1 MTKNTYLVIVFLLLS
16 LLPGFSLADDSM
28 AKSGQMTDAS
38 VPAAVNN
45 KTDEKT
51 DSKVPPTEKK
61 ENQPGTI
68 QSSVDLD
75 TDENKAAEDEYNIKL
90 KNLEEKVNQLKE
102 KVFRSKAR
110 LLLLQET
117 VLTGIIASAK
127 VHIIQNNEMGYFF
140 KIESVT
146 YSLDGVPI
154 FSKVD
159 KDGELKRDFDI
170 LPTSN
175 LVAGNHNLT
184 ALVVVRGS
192 GHGFFSYLDGY
203 KFKIR
208 STVSFL
214 TEEGKV
220 TRIKI
225 IPFEKGNL
233 STELKD
239 RPSVRF
245 EVEMKPEIE
254 PKAKL

>member
-1 MTKNTYLVIVFLLLS
+1 MYLVIFFSFPLLL
-16 LLPGFSLADDSM
+16 PVFSQAEDSM
-28 AKSGQMTDAS
+28 TTSQQSSNVSAPENSNVKSANQ
-38 VPAAVNN
+38 
-45 KTDEKT
+45 T
-51 DSKVPPTEKK
+51 DSKMPSSEKK
-61 ENQPGTI
+61 DDPSNLV
-68 QSSVDLD
+68 QSSLNTDF
-75 TDENKAAEDEYNIKL
+75 DENKPAEDEYNIKL

-117 VLTGIIASAK
+117 VLTGRIASAK
-127 VHIIQNNEMGYFF
+127 VHIVLSNELGYFF

-175 LVAGNHNLT
+175 LVAGNHNLS

-208 STVSFL
+208 ATVSFL

-254 PKAKL
+254 AKAKL